1 MKSME
6 IDRKKERDP
15 EVFQT
20 STLMNLPQLKPF
32 GIGDLIH
39 LKFIRKIPIKH
50 MIANGTNTMDANI
63 MDALPIKTITLFFSI
78 FHKKF
83 GKLEQ

>member
-1 MKSME
+1 ME

-39 LKFIRKIPIKH
+39 LRFI
-50 MIANGTNTMDANI
+50 
-63 MDALPIKTITLFFSI
+63 
-78 FHKKF
+78 
-83 GKLEQ
+83 